1 MNQGGSFERHHFK
14 EKRGQRKKETSF
26 GNWVIKEKR
35 SHGGGG
41 AFQVLQEKKRNK
53 KLGDTQPLQ
62 IPSSNNN
69 KIKR

>member
-35 SHGGGG
+35 SHGGGP
-41 AFQVLQEKKRNK
+41 ARKKEKQKI
-53 KLGDTQPLQ
+53 GGHTT
-62 IPSSNNN
+62 SSNPIL
-69 KIKR
+69 K